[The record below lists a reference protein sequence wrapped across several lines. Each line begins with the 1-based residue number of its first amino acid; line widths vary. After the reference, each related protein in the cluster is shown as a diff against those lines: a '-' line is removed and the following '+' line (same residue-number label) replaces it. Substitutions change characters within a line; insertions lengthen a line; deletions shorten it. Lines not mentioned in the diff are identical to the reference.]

1 MNNFECFCE
10 SVFYESTGLGSLYE
24 LDNALKVYIRAI
36 RLTEALTRHTQ
47 PNFQADVN
55 EVYEKARF
63 VFHLTLPIDKIQN
76 QFKRIEKLI
85 FSLIAKLK
93 DIQEDDRLD
102 NNANAGIVTAFEN
115 ALNQFFANLQADFI
129 AHNLE
134 LHHSFTVG
142 TNNTILVRDTDF
154 TYQFYERAYEVRLGN
169 KSSKS
174 RLCP

>member
-10 SVFYESTGLGSLYE
+10 SVFYELTGLGSLYE

-55 EVYEKARF
+55 EVYEKARS

-85 FSLIAKLK
+85 FSLITKLK

-102 NNANAGIVTAFEN
+102 NNANAGIVTACEN
-115 ALNQFFANLQADFI
+115 ALIQFFCKP
-129 AHNLE
+129 
-134 LHHSFTVG
+134 SS
-142 TNNTILVRDTDF
+142 R
-154 TYQFYERAYEVRLGN
+154 FYC
-169 KSSKS
+169 S
-174 RLCP
+174 